1 MNQQAPTAI
10 TTYPAV
16 VGAYLA
22 AKRNEL
28 KLSQGALA
36 EKVGLTASTWS
47 RIESGESAL
56 TIEQLAQAAQA
67 LSMTPGA
74 LLCTIDAITAELNK
88 RGIGTNIERVTVDEI
103 LASGSIPL
111 TGAGLSGAVS
121 AATTSALATLGG
133 GAIAAGGAGIAGIG
147 AAFGAVGFP
156 IVGAAA
162 AVYGL
167 TRWITQKEKNEKN

>member
-1 MNQQAPTAI
+1 MSSQAPNAI

-28 KLSQGALA
+28 KLSQSQLA

-47 RIESGESAL
+47 RIESGDSAL
-56 TIEQLAQAAQA
+56 TIEQLALAAHG

-74 LLCTIDAITAELNK
+74 LMSAIDAITDELSK

-103 LASGSIPL
+103 LSSGSIPL
-111 TGAGLSGAVS
+111 TGSGLSGAVL
-121 AATTSALATLGG
+121 AAGLARGVGFSGL
-133 GAIAAGGAGIAGIG
+133 GAIGVAGLGLPIA
-147 AAFGAVGFP
+147 
-156 IVGAAA
+156 GAAA
-162 AVYGL
+162 YGL
-167 TRWITQKEKNEKN
+167 TRWITRKEKK